1 MEQKV
6 CAMFASHPDA
16 RSCAENIASRYQAAG
31 MQVVFSAQ
39 TQFEAAHAEAEAS
52 KMTHL
57 LYFHDAEHIT
67 MASFADEMGG
77 FCVDI
82 LVSDL
87 QLP

>member
-6 CAMFASHPDA
+6 SAMFAWHPDA
-16 RSCAENIASRYQAAG
+16 SICAKRIASRYQAAG
-31 MQVVFSAQ
+31 MQVEFSAQ
-39 TQFEAAHAEAEAS
+39 TQFEAAQAEAKERGL
-52 KMTHL
+52 THL

>member
-6 CAMFASHPDA
+6 SAMFAWHPQA
-16 RSCAENIASRYQAAG
+16 SSCAKHIASKYQASG
-31 MQVVFSAQ
+31 MQVEFSAQ
-39 TQFEAAHAEAEAS
+39 TQFEAAKAEAKERGL
-52 KMTHL
+52 THL

>member
-6 CAMFASHPDA
+6 CAMFASNPDA
-16 RSCAENIASRYQAAG
+16 RACAESIALRYQTSG

-39 TQFEAAHAEAEAS
+39 TQFEAAYAQAQES

-57 LYFHDAEHIT
+57 LYFQDTEHIT